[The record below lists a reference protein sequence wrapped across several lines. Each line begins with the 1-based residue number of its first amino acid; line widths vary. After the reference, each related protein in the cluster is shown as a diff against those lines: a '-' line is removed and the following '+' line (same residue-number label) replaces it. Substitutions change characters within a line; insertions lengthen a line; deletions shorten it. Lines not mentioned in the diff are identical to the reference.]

1 MDGESSLS
9 LPHYPTS
16 AACTGTVQVQWN
28 NEEMRQPPSKV
39 VTPRIWL
46 ILSLALN
53 AIFLEISMLPA
64 METTDSSNVFTSTKT
79 DSPPSTSSTTSA
91 PIIFGHLHYPKT
103 AGTNING
110 ELAAHFERVCGHKGY
125 SFDAHQTQIRHHQ
138 YHQPQPSH
146 TSANDSVSRL
156 YPTYHRGRVPLEL
169 MWERGFENCDWI
181 SLEAPWEQWSKIG
194 SVLLNTHI
202 YSNNTNTHNN
212 NMSIPSRLL
221 PLTLELHVPCRFDS
235 VDHLMS
241 QCYHQEIVFDCSTA
255 ATTNTM
261 LQRQVDRCLMGT
273 NRYDDN
279 LQSPPPQELEQ
290 RQQKQVQQELQN
302 HWIMKCFD
310 PIPIHPY
317 LDYIGKFLQ
326 RKRIETSYQHQF
338 KNNKSRNHTDPTS
351 NENECIW
358 GRPDLQHQVRQLLQR
373 IDYYRFCHKCLG
385 SNSDLLG
392 EKSSRITTDR

>member
-1 MDGESSLS
+1 
-9 LPHYPTS
+9 
-16 AACTGTVQVQWN
+16 
-28 NEEMRQPPSKV
+28 MRQQPSKV
-39 VTPRIWL
+39 VTARIL
-46 ILSLALN
+46 LVLSLALN

-64 METTDSSNVFTSTKT
+64 METTDRSEVFTTKKT
-79 DSPPSTSSTTSA
+79 HPPPSTSSA

-138 YHQPQPSH
+138 LH
-146 TSANDSVSRL
+146 TLQVSAKDSVARL

-169 MWERGFENCDWI
+169 MWERGFEDCDWI
-181 SLEAPWEQWSKIG
+181 SLEAPWEQWSEIR
-194 SVLLNTHI
+194 SVLLSVHMH
-202 YSNNTNTHNN
+202 SNNTDTHHN
-212 NMSIPSRLL
+212 NMSNPSPLL
-221 PLTLELHVPCRFDS
+221 PPTLELHVPCRFDS
-235 VDHLMS
+235 IDHLMS
-241 QCYHQEIVFDCSTA
+241 QCHHQDIVFDCSAA

-279 LQSPPPQELEQ
+279 LQSPLPHEIQQ
-290 RQQKQVQQELQN
+290 QIQQQIQQKQLQN
-302 HWIMKCFD
+302 HWTVKCFD

-317 LDYIGKFLQ
+317 LDYMGKILQ
-326 RKRIETSYQHQF
+326 RKRIETSYLHQF
-338 KNNKSRNHTDPTS
+338 KNNKSRNHIDPTS

-358 GRPDLQHQVRQLLQR
+358 ERQDLQHQVRQLLKR

-385 SNSDLLG
+385 GNNDLLR
-392 EKSSRITTDR
+392 EKSSRRTTNRQAD